1 MKLADHSGPDPLMSG
16 EKSFDLIS
24 YLVALTTISY
34 LVTMSTISYLVTM
47 ATIFYFVTMATISY
61 PVTMTTISYLPML
74 TDYKTRTVELSWNRA
89 SSNISDEG

>member
-34 LVTMSTISYLVTM
+34 LVTM

-61 PVTMTTISYLPML
+61 LVTMTTISYLPML